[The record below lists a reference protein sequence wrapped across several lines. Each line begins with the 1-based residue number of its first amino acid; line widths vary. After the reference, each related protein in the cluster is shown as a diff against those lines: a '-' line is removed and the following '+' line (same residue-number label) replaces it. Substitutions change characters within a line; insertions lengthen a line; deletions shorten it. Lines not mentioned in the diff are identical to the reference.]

1 MAPQIKNMEKNNN
14 LYSKNKVKAIDALKS
29 LNQNSNEDVINI
41 IETILKCY
49 VEFDVSNENGLKI
62 NPPSGQSNEVK
73 FLIEG
78 LKSFIDGIKK

>member
-1 MAPQIKNMEKNNN
+1 MFLKISVNNV
-14 LYSKNKVKAIDALKS
+14 LEVLGDYSYDTMFELTNAIIDDDKS
-29 LNQNSNEDVINI
+29 KIINI

-62 NPPSGQSNEVK
+62 NPPFGQSNEVK
-73 FLIEG
+73 FLIEE